1 MLPSTVPA
9 AVAFNTVRVADTFAQ
24 SSLSRNG
31 GFIVKT
37 HAEQSNLE
45 FVSRQKRRAG
55 VKAILMRL
63 SAIRSAE
70 QRYLDNVPDNFQNSE
85 SFEVGENAVDILDEV
100 IGLLTDAY

>member
-1 MLPSTVPA
+1 
-9 AVAFNTVRVADTFAQ
+9 
-24 SSLSRNG
+24 
-31 GFIVKT
+31 
-37 HAEQSNLE
+37 
-45 FVSRQKRRAG
+45 
-55 VKAILMRL
+55 MRL